1 MKLSQAIET
10 VINADD
16 SSVVFAEKPWQF
28 DSNAIIDNL
37 DENYRVPQHIHDAGF
52 EYFLESEL
60 IHELAE
66 IKTEKN
72 FSLEKLIE
80 LIIYYAEYD
89 AYPDWVNELS

>member
-1 MKLSQAIET
+1 MMLSQAIET
-10 VINADD
+10 IIDADD

-37 DENYRVPQHIHDAGF
+37 DGNYRVPQHIRDAGL

-66 IKTEKN
+66 IKSEKN

-80 LIIYYAEYD
+80 LIIYYAEFD
-89 AYPDWVNELS
+89 AYPDWLNELN